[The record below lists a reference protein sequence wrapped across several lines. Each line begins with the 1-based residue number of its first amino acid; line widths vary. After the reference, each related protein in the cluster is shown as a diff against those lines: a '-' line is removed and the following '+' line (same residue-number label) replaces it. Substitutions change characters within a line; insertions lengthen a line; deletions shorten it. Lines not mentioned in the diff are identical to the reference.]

1 MKVLIVSPFP
11 PDPAPEANHALH
23 LSEHLAE
30 AGLVVHVLCK
40 KGSIP
45 ATQKN
50 IVVHPVIDDWT
61 WSDLP
66 RLTACMKNCQPDVVL
81 LLYLGWIYNFHP
93 MITFLPTI
101 CRMVLPGVPCV
112 TQFEA
117 IDGIRRRSFSTRA
130 LHKAVALL
138 PGGKD
143 VHRSFGTL
151 LRDSDRIIALSSPH
165 KDALVKHYP
174 AVGEKCVIIP
184 PPPIIRFCSDDSAT
198 VRKEIREEIGARET
212 DFVLIYWGY
221 IYPGKGVETLLK
233 AFRTVCARNANIRLV
248 LVGGGL
254 NLPGRPTD
262 YFQTVQQ
269 LPQTLGIAERV
280 TWTGHFNWDSD
291 MGSRY
296 LYAGDACVFPLD

>member
-174 AVGEKCVIIP
+174 AVGEKWYHTT
-184 PPPIIRFCSDDSAT
+184 PPIIRFCSDDSP
-198 VRKEIREEIGARET
+198 RFERR
-212 DFVLIYWGY
+212 FVKSVL
-221 IYPGKGVETLLK
+221 ERRTL
-233 AFRTVCARNANIRLV
+233 
-248 LVGGGL
+248 
-254 NLPGRPTD
+254 
-262 YFQTVQQ
+262 
-269 LPQTLGIAERV
+269 
-280 TWTGHFNWDSD
+280 S
-291 MGSRY
+291 
-296 LYAGDACVFPLD
+296 